1 MLKEKTVHTS
11 GTPRKLAE
19 RSQLKEPWQNLKIV
33 SLYLRW
39 SSMDKSGNSKLKND
53 PFFIQ
58 PGANL
63 TSLYIA
69 GGELE

>member
-1 MLKEKTVHTS
+1 
-11 GTPRKLAE
+11 
-19 RSQLKEPWQNLKIV
+19 
-33 SLYLRW
+33 
-39 SSMDKSGNSKLKND
+39 MDKSGNLKLKND